1 MPFRKL
7 QHICRLGHK
16 RPFENPGCTK
26 ESAVQKIIYWGA
38 FIFILLAGL
47 GVLGI
52 QRAIKPLRQE
62 AMHSI
67 DGQA

>member
-26 ESAVQKIIYWGA
+26 ESAVDKIIYWGA

-52 QRAIKPLRQE
+52 Q
-62 AMHSI
+62 
-67 DGQA
+67 